1 MRVLYIVYFTY
12 KCHQQGQKINL
23 GIIMP
28 NKWPINNR
36 LNIC

>member
-1 MRVLYIVYFTY
+1 MMVLYIVYCTS
-12 KCHQQGQKINL
+12 KCHQQEQKINL

-36 LNIC
+36 QNIC